1 MSFWIK
7 KPLDESIMDALIQF
21 EKEDY
26 AKKLKMCITLESMLT
41 KENDLVGFLYDQVI
55 HICK

>member
-1 MSFWIK
+1 
-7 KPLDESIMDALIQF
+7 MDALIQF

-26 AKKLKMCITLESMLT
+26 VKKLKMHITLESMPSS
-41 KENDLVGFLYDQVI
+41 KEDLVGFLYDQVI